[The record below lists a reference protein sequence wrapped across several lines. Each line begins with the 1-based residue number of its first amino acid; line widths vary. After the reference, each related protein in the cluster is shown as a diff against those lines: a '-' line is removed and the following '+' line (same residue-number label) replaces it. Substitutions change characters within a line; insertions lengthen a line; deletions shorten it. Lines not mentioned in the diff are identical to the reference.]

1 MLGEKVGWELVGN
14 FVGLGVG
21 VIDGLAVGAGLG
33 ISDGLPVGTGVVGS
47 CEGLGEGIK
56 VG

>member
-1 MLGEKVGWELVGN
+1 MLGEKVGWEVVGN